1 MHFGGLM
8 SAVAMIADVAKQ
20 KAWHAY
26 VREPHRTLRD
36 IAAELGLD
44 ERAFRR
50 WRNRCG
56 WPPRP
61 AAIAVERRDSGQ
73 PMPGPG
79 PVLTPPVAYGRA
91 DRNRS
96 PAFTEVARHLRRVLL
111 THLEELEPA
120 PGDLDRTVKTL
131 ATIPKTV
138 DAIQALERLDDPAT
152 GDAAD
157 PDGADH
163 DEPPPRTLE
172 ELRQELAR
180 HLDRLA
186 EEEMLERGFG
196 FDDGEGAGDTP

>member
-1 MHFGGLM
+1 MCG
-8 SAVAMIADVAKQ
+8 A
-20 KAWHAY
+20 
-26 VREPHRTLRD
+26 HRKLRD

-50 WRNRCG
+50 WRAQWG
-56 WPPRP
+56 WPPRRV
-61 AAIAVERRDSGQ
+61 AIAVERLASGQ
-73 PMPGPG
+73 PMPGPD
-79 PVLTPPVAYGRA
+79 PALAAPIAVADARA
-91 DRNRS
+91 DRSRS
-96 PAFTEVARHLRRVLL
+96 PVFTDVARHLRRVLL
-111 THLEELEPA
+111 TDLEELEPA

-138 DAIQALERLDDPAT
+138 DAIQALERLDDPAP

-163 DEPPPRTLE
+163 DESPPRSLE

-196 FDDGEGAGDTP
+196 FDDGEGAGNTP